1 MAYNTSFDASNKADF
16 VVDFSATDAETG
28 DDIDFTGAA
37 VSIKI
42 SDLQDCGY
50 TRYSATIGN
59 GITQPTSTVL
69 ELTIPAAT
77 MASFRFGTYRIGG
90 VYSLNGSTI
99 QLFVGD
105 FVVYDGIA
113 AV

>member
-28 DDIDFTGAA
+28 DDIDFTGATA
-37 VSIKI
+37 MIRIV
-42 SDLQDCGY
+42 DANCCQVV
-50 TRYSATIGN
+50 TATIGS
-59 GITQPTSTVL
+59 GITQPTGFIL
-69 ELTIPAAT
+69 ELTITDTQMAALRPG
-77 MASFRFGTYRIGG
+77 SYRIGG
-90 VYSLNGSTI
+90 VYSLNGQTI

-113 AV
+113 SV

>member
-28 DDIDFTGAA
+28 DDIDFTGAE

-42 SDLQDCGY
+42 EQENCSPII
-50 TRYSATIGN
+50 TASIGS
-59 GITQPTSTVL
+59 GITQPSAFVL
-69 ELTIPAAT
+69 ELTITAAQ
-77 MASFRFGTYRIGG
+77 MAALRPGAYRIGG
-90 VYSLNGSTI
+90 VYKLSGATI

-105 FVVYDGIA
+105 FTVYDGIA
-113 AV
+113 AA

>member
-16 VVDFSATDAETG
+16 VAQISATDIETG

-42 SDLQDCGY
+42 AQENCSPIISL
-50 TRYSATIGN
+50 SIGS
-59 GITQPTSTVL
+59 GITQPTGLILEMTV
-69 ELTIPAAT
+69 TDDQMAALRPG
-77 MASFRFGTYRIGG
+77 SYRIGG
-90 VYSLNGSTI
+90 VYSLNGSTT

>member
-16 VVDFSATDAETG
+16 VVDISATDADTG

-42 SDLQDCGY
+42 GSENCAPII
-50 TRYSATIGN
+50 SAAIGS
-59 GITQPTSTVL
+59 GITQPSGTIL
-69 ELTIPAAT
+69 ELTVTAAQ
-77 MASFRFGTYRIGG
+77 MAVLRAGSYRIGG
-90 VYSLNGSTI
+90 VYRLNGATI
-99 QLFVGD
+99 QLLVGD

-113 AV
+113 AI

>member
-37 VSIKI
+37 AMIKI
-42 SDLQDCGY
+42 VDANCCQVL
-50 TRYSATIGN
+50 SATIGV
-59 GITQPTSTVL
+59 GITQPTGLIL
-69 ELTIPAAT
+69 ELTITAVQMAT
-77 MASFRFGTYRIGG
+77 LRAGSYRIGG
-90 VYSLNGSTI
+90 VYKLNGVTE

-113 AV
+113 SV

>member
-1 MAYNTSFDASNKADF
+1 MAFNTSFDASNKADF

-28 DDIDFTGAA
+28 IDIDFTGAS

-42 SDLQDCGY
+42 AAEQCSPLI
-50 TRYSATIGN
+50 TATIGS
-59 GITQPTSTVL
+59 GITQPSSTVL
-69 ELTIPAAT
+69 ELTIMAAQ
-77 MASFRFGTYRIGG
+77 MAAFQPGSYRIGG
-90 VYSLNGSTI
+90 VYSLNGQKI

>member
-37 VSIKI
+37 AMIKI
-42 SDLQDCGY
+42 VDVNCCQVI
-50 TRYSATIGN
+50 TATIGG
-59 GITQPTSTVL
+59 GITQPTANVL
-69 ELTIPAAT
+69 ELTITAT
-77 MASFRFGTYRIGG
+77 QMKALRAGSYRIGG
-90 VYSLNGSTI
+90 VYSLSGSTV

>member
-1 MAYNTSFDASNKADF
+1 MAFNTSFDASNKADF

-28 DDIDFTGAA
+28 DDIDFTGAD

-42 SDLQDCGY
+42 AQENCNPVI
-50 TRYSATIGN
+50 SATIGD
-59 GITQPTSTVL
+59 GITLSTSTVL
-69 ELTIPAAT
+69 ELTITATQMAALRPG
-77 MASFRFGTYRIGG
+77 SYRIGG
-90 VYSLNGSTI
+90 VYSLNDETV

-113 AV
+113 AI